1 MSKLTEILSTLSDV
15 SVLFAGDLNARTGSP
30 LGYLVIDQYDPVNVF
45 DRYETDH
52 FCIDR
57 KNKDSTCNAFG
68 KELSNIC
75 INTNAHI
82 LNGRHLQDQ
91 GGEYICI
98 TPINGTSVVD
108 YIILSSD
115 LFDFVSRFEI

>member
-1 MSKLTEILSTLSDV
+1 M
-15 SVLFAGDLNARTGSP
+15 
-30 LGYLVIDQYDPVNVF
+30 VIDQYDPVNVF

-52 FCIDR
+52 FCIER
-57 KNKDSTCNAFG
+57 KNKNV
-68 KELSNIC
+68 C

-91 GGEYICI
+91 DGEYTCI
-98 TPINGTSVVD
+98 TPNGTSVVD